1 MTIPR
6 RERAYS
12 ALVSYP
18 HRTWNVQE
26 KFNLNLRFR
35 VAHNHISIYFS
46 LHKTPIILLNRH
58 LE

>member
-1 MTIPR
+1 MTIRR

-18 HRTWNVQE
+18 QRTWDVPE
-26 KFNLNLRFR
+26 KFNLHLRFR
-35 VAHNHISIYFS
+35 VAHNHISIHLS
-46 LHKTPIILLNRH
+46 LVKTLIILLNRH